1 MLKPCL
7 HEQQKMDEV
16 SRRRAKENTGGIG
29 RPVSSRRTM
38 AERTSRR
45 FAGGLT
51 MRTFV
56 AILLASLL
64 SFAIG
69 RHSGRADAECEAYTS
84 GYEAGLNDAYSNLE
98 SK

>member
-1 MLKPCL
+1 MWPSGIYAEKWSVLLLGKRRCWP
-7 HEQQKMDEV
+7 KG
-16 SRRRAKENTGGIG
+16 SRSGTRVPRREYIL
-29 RPVSSRRTM
+29 S
-38 AERTSRR
+38 
-45 FAGGLT
+45 GLT

-84 GYEAGLNDAYSNLE
+84 GYEAGILDIQNEME